1 MLPKRIFSSSKAILM
16 ITSVNKNTGRFIFI
30 GAVVADR
37 GTFCY
42 YKSGQRLLQVG
53 AAIQI
58 GADLLHIRAIVTNW
72 CTTISTCIFEET
84 ITATKR
90 DEQLK

>member
-16 ITSVNKNTGRFIFI
+16 ITSVNKNTGRFVFI

-53 AAIQI
+53 AAITNRSGFITYQ
-58 GADLLHIRAIVTNW
+58 GYCYKLVHNNFNLH
-72 CTTISTCIFEET
+72 F
-84 ITATKR
+84 
-90 DEQLK
+90 